1 MITGVSN
8 KANPVAAQAVV
19 IDVTEATFE
28 REVLQRSQQTPV
40 VIDFWAPWC
49 GPCRVLGPTLERL
62 AREAGGAWVLAKINV
77 DENPRLAQMFRVQGI
92 PAVKAVYQGKI
103 VDEFTGALPESQV
116 RTWLKR
122 IVPDRNADLLA
133 MAQALEATNPV
144 EAIARYRL
152 ILGQDP
158 HNEAALFH
166 LGRLLALRGD
176 PEGITTLKQV
186 PAGGP
191 FGGRA
196 IAGLAIADL
205 VNAPAEP
212 ADGSEGLYR
221 QAAVAVRSG
230 DYATAIEHLLTL
242 VGRDRAFRDDGA
254 RKALLALF
262 ALLGDDHP
270 LVGPARR
277 RLANLLF

>member
-1 MITGVSN
+1 
-8 KANPVAAQAVV
+8 
-19 IDVTEATFE
+19 
-28 REVLQRSQQTPV
+28 
-40 VIDFWAPWC
+40 
-49 GPCRVLGPTLERL
+49 
-62 AREAGGAWVLAKINV
+62 
-77 DENPRLAQMFRVQGI
+77 FRVQGI

-116 RTWLKR
+116 RAWLKR

-133 MAQALEATNPV
+133 MAQALEATNPA

-158 HNEAALFH
+158 KNETALFN

-176 PEGITTLKQV
+176 PEGIVTLKQV
-186 PAGGP
+186 PASSS
-191 FGGRA
+191 FGSRA

-212 ADGSEGLYR
+212 AEGSEGLYR
-221 QAAVAVRSG
+221 QAAAAVRAG
-230 DYATAIEHLLTL
+230 DYATAIEQLLTI
-242 VGRDRAFRDDGA
+242 VGRDRALRDDGA

-262 ALLGDDHP
+262 ALLGDEHP

>member
-1 MITGVSN
+1 MVGVTN
-8 KANPVAAQAVV
+8 KASVTTAYEAVIEV
-19 IDVTEATFE
+19 NEATFE
-28 REVLQRSQQTPV
+28 REVLQRSQTTPV

-62 AREAGGAWVLAKINV
+62 AREAGGSWVLAKINV

-116 RTWLKR
+116 RAWLKR
-122 IVPDRNADLLA
+122 VVPDRNADLLA
-133 MAQALEATNPV
+133 MAQALEATNPN

-158 HNEAALFH
+158 KNETALFN

-176 PEGITTLKQV
+176 PEGIATLKQI
-186 PAGGP
+186 PASSS
-191 FGGRA
+191 FGSRA
-196 IAGLAIADL
+196 IASLPIADL
-205 VNAPAEP
+205 VGAPNEPAE
-212 ADGSEGLYR
+212 GSEGLYR
-221 QAAVAVRSG
+221 QAAAAVRAG
-230 DYATAIEHLLTL
+230 DYATAIEHLLTI
-242 VGRDRAFRDDGA
+242 VGRDRSFRDDGA